1 MNAADTVLFALRQ
14 YYHREPDA
22 NAAAINTLAE
32 YDADIVAKSSSR
44 LRDFTP
50 VFTTSDGT
58 DVPAT
63 ELRDVLCDGLIQGIG
78 PHTLLDLT
86 QLAAQHDCQDHKKGS
101 AR

>member
-1 MNAADTVLFALRQ
+1 MTAADTVLFALRQ

-22 NAAAINTLAE
+22 NAAAVNTLAE
-32 YDADIVAKSSSR
+32 YDADVIAQTNGR

-78 PHTLLDLT
+78 PHSLLDLT
-86 QLAAQHDCQDHKKGS
+86 ELAAQHDCQGGP
-101 AR
+101 RG